1 MQIANM
7 IYEFFGFSNISQSA
21 TFIDLLDTIIKV
33 GVGLWVTIF
42 IIRSLFMAT
51 TIPEKGF

>member
-7 IYEFFGFSNISQSA
+7 IYDFFGFSNISQSA
-21 TFIDLLDTIIKV
+21 TFIDLLDTVIKI

-42 IIRSLFMAT
+42 IIRSMMMVLRV
-51 TIPEKGF
+51 PEKGF